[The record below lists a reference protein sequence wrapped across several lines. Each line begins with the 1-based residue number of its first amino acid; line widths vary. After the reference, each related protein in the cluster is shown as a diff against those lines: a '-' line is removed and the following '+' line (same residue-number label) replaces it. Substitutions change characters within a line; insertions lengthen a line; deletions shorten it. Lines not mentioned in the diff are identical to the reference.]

1 MADLLSEYKYYR
13 ANQEEMVRDHNEKIV
28 VIKDQKVIGVY
39 DSHLA
44 AFSETLKMHER
55 GTFLVQRVTAGNEA
69 YTATFCSPVAAI
81 E

>member
-13 ANQEEMVRDHNEKIV
+13 ENQDEMVRKHDGKIV
-28 VIKDQKVIGVY
+28 VLKDHKVIGVY

-44 AFSETLKMHER
+44 AFSEALKEHER
-55 GTFLVQRVTAGNEA
+55 GTFLVQRVSSGSEA
-69 YTATFCSPVAAI
+69 YTATFCSPVASV